1 MKNIITLPSPILR
14 KKSVEADPQDKK
26 TQALI
31 SEMVKSLQN
40 EEIGVGLSAPQ
51 IGENKR
57 IFVIEAAEIRDNDG
71 GVVQKAIP
79 LMICV
84 NPIIIKTSQEKRIEE
99 EGCLSYPSYYA
110 PVERA
115 LKLKM
120 ECLDEG
126 GTLRKINAS
135 GMLAR
140 IIQHE
145 FDHLEGILFIDRVAD
160 PKTIKKYPVRDDKE
174 L

>member
-1 MKNIITLPSPILR
+1 MRKIITLPSPILR
-14 KKSVEADPQDKK
+14 EKSVEADPQDKK

-31 SEMVKSLQN
+31 SEMVEALQH

-57 IFVIEAAEIRDNDG
+57 IFVIEAAEIRDKDDKII
-71 GVVQKAIP
+71 QKAIP
-79 LMICV
+79 LMVCV
-84 NPIIIKTSQEKRIEE
+84 NPTIIKTSQEKKIEE

-115 LKLKM
+115 LKVKI
-120 ECLDEG
+120 ECTNEKG
-126 GTLRKINAS
+126 VRQKINAS

-145 FDHLEGILFIDRVAD
+145 FDHLEGILFVDRVAD
-160 PKTIKKYPVRDDKE
+160 PKTIKKYPARDDKE